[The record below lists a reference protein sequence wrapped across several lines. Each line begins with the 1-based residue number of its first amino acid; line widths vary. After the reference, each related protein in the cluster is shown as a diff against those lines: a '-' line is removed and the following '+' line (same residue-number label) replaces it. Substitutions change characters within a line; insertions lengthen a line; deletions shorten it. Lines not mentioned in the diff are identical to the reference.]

1 MKNKVYVVR
10 SGETI
15 LLIQAR
21 SIKTARDIFKV
32 KTGIEKQIEVNGKA
46 KGIR

>member
-21 SIKTARDIFKV
+21 SIKEAKELFKIN
-32 KTGIEKQIEVNGKA
+32 TGIERNILVNGK
-46 KGIR
+46 